1 MKPLIIAAAALL
13 LAAHPFGRT
22 AHAQTISES
31 HEAAAREALAASG
44 ASQPFDDILL
54 RLGARVKDQLVN
66 ARPELADQIG
76 PMVDEETIKL
86 APRRGDLEREAA
98 QIYARTFT
106 EEELRADRGILPLLR
121 RQEDPFRRPGGR
133 ARADQGL
140 SYLDRGR
147 AARPATR
154 IPGRIEGADRVTR
167 AGWAVA

>member
-1 MKPLIIAAAALL
+1 MPEAFMKPAILAAAALL
-13 LAAHPFGRT
+13 LAAQPFVQT
-22 AHAQTISES
+22 ATAQTISES

-106 EEELRADRGILPLLR
+106 EEELKRIAEFYGSSAGKKILSDGPVVARELTKASRVWTAGVQRDLQRAS
-121 RQEDPFRRPGGR
+121 QE
-133 ARADQGL
+133 GL
-140 SYLDRGR
+140 KEL
-147 AARPATR
+147 T
-154 IPGRIEGADRVTR
+154 E
-167 AGWAVA
+167 